1 MNNPRITESEIEMIR
16 EAKAG
21 SKSAFTHIFETYKD
35 FVDNLLFGYL
45 KDKDEAKELT
55 NLVFLKVY
63 EKLSKFTDYSSF
75 GGWLRILAKN
85 TAIDYLRTIKGYNK
99 SLDCT
104 EHQTQLQVS
113 DGSDE
118 MTAINRVTY
127 NQVVEL
133 IEKMSPLYRDS
144 IYMYYVDNL
153 SVAEI
158 SEALNIPE
166 GTIKSNLFRGRQQL
180 KKLLK
185 TN

>member
-1 MNNPRITESEIEMIR
+1 MDNPRITESEIKMVR

-21 SKSAFTHIFETYKD
+21 SKTAFTRIFETYKD
-35 FVDNLLFGYL
+35 FVSNLLYGYI
-45 KDKDEAKELT
+45 KDKAEAEELT

-85 TAIDYLRTIKGYNK
+85 TAIDYLRTVKGYK
-99 SLDCT
+99 QSLDST
-104 EHQTQLQVS
+104 EHRTQLQVS

-127 NQVVEL
+127 NQIIEL
-133 IEKMSPLYRDS
+133 IKKMSPLYRDS

-158 SEALNIPE
+158 SEVLNIQE